1 MSSPAPVTSTQAQ
14 PAVVTLPAEIDMF
27 NADAVEAQL
36 RDACAPGATVIA
48 DLSATTFCDS
58 AGARA
63 LLTAHQRAAA
73 GNAQFWAAVPPGAVR
88 QMLTLLALDTILL
101 IFPSVT
107 EALAAK
113 DPGLPGGSGSFSR
126 GAGPGSG

>member
-1 MSSPAPVTSTQAQ
+1 MSSSAPVTSARCE
-14 PAVVTLPAEIDMF
+14 PVVVTLPAEIEMF

-36 RDACAPGATVIA
+36 RDACAAGATVIA

-63 LLTAHQRAAA
+63 LLTAHKQAAL
-73 GNAQFWAAVPPGAVR
+73 GHAQLRAAVPPGAVR
-88 QMLTLLALDTILL
+88 QMLTLLGLDTILL

-107 EALAAK
+107 EALTAEE
-113 DPGLPGGSGSFSR
+113 PGLPVTGQRRPSG
-126 GAGPGSG
+126 